1 VSARGRRSRALIAGG
16 VIQVATGKDR
26 GRLRRKEVLKQ
37 GFVPMFILLR
47 QVRLAKRIDLDGPIR
62 ATSAAIPARI
72 VAAWR
77 DGGGSPKPV
86 RIDPALAAALRR

>member
-1 VSARGRRSRALIAGG
+1 

-47 QVRLAKRIDLDGPIR
+47 EVRLARRIDLDGPIR
-62 ATSAAIPARI
+62 ATSAAIPRKI
-72 VAAWR
+72 TAAWR
-77 DGGGSPKPV
+77 DGAGRPRPV
-86 RIDPALAAALRR
+86 RIDPLLAAVLRR